1 MVKQKKNVHARTR
14 RSGITKWS
22 LSSLGIIVVVLLL
35 ALGGL
40 LVLMRN
46 AAEEHLQQ
54 FSAKESSVLYQLS
67 ANLDTIDVDVLDSQ
81 TQLLPEDQ

>member
-1 MVKQKKNVHARTR
+1 MAKRANHSNRHSKRH
-14 RSGITKWS
+14 GITKWS

-35 ALGGL
+35 ALGWL

-54 FSAKESSVLYQLS
+54 FSATENRSINQLS
-67 ANLDTIDVDVLDSQ
+67 ADIDTIDVDVLDAE
-81 TQLLPEDQ
+81 TQLLSNE

>member
-35 ALGGL
+35 ALGWL

-54 FSAKESSVLYQLS
+54 FSAKESSVLDQLS

-81 TQLLPEDQ
+81 TQLLPEDE